1 MFRFFGI
8 LEREMCYVICLE
20 FSEKK
25 TYLMIR
31 HRLNAIFVN
40 RTSVF
45 FKRSHFNC
53 VSISLKLADILLDII
68 EVLFFIRTIQYFSGI
83 SLQPS
88 VQICTFPRNLHRY
101 FFCGLNEFFTCINI
115 CIYYF

>member
-40 RTSVF
+40 RTSDF
-45 FKRSHFNC
+45 
-53 VSISLKLADILLDII
+53 
-68 EVLFFIRTIQYFSGI
+68 
-83 SLQPS
+83 
-88 VQICTFPRNLHRY
+88 
-101 FFCGLNEFFTCINI
+101 LNEVTLIVSAFP
-115 CIYYF
+115 